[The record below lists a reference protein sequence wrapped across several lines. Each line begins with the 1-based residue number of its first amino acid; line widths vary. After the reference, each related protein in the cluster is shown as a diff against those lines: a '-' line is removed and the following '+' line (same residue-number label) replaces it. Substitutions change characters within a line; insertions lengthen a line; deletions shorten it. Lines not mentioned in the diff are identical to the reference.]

1 MSALIDLHISKS
13 YVLLATTSIALV
25 SAVGIYL
32 YQTKRKSKKPPEKWE
47 AVGKVTEL
55 YIYPLKSGR
64 RLAVNDVECMQAGFK
79 QTKVDEETYRI
90 RDR

>member
-1 MSALIDLHISKS
+1 MNALIDLHIPKT

-25 SAVGIYL
+25 SALGVYL
-32 YQTKRKSKKPPEKWE
+32 YQTRRKSKKPPEKWE

-64 RLAVNDVECMQAGFK
+64 RIAVNKAECIQTGFK
-79 QTKVDEETYRI
+79 QTKEDEKAYQM